1 MSRLEKKRLET
12 YSAHRATKGIRSFKC
27 GQSIWFI
34 GYKKHSLRLWVSR
47 YQRGVLLVPLVSWV
61 TPANVSEAQLL
72 VASLRRCEHRWGWWP
87 KYVVADMGYLSAEI
101 KRQCRQRWQVGVLTH
116 LRPDMHFV
124 EPFQSEDQVA
134 CRQGQ
139 PLSWLGYDP
148 QAQEHWFGV
157 RETSAFCSRCWE
169 ATQCPREFAYRA
181 CEHETLLGLLPLC
194 TQPAQRM
201 IKQMRPWIEPAQSYE
216 KNQLGLSRMF
226 LNSLRFTWWMSLL
239 ADAICLLRA
248 RALLQSTPANDYLLE
263 LRPQQL
269 TWGWSARDFH
279 DHQKSQ

>member
-101 KRQCRQRWQVGVLTH
+101 KRQCRQRWQVGE
-116 LRPDMHFV
+116 RP
-124 EPFQSEDQVA
+124 QVTA
-134 CRQGQ
+134 D
-139 PLSWLGYDP
+139 LSQWNEFSVIARGNRL
-148 QAQEHWFGV
+148 EHKLNG
-157 RETSAFCSRCWE
+157 RTTSVFIDHDER
-169 ATQCPREFAYRA
+169 
-181 CEHETLLGLLPLC
+181 
-194 TQPAQRM
+194 
-201 IKQMRPWIEPAQSYE
+201 
-216 KNQLGLSRMF
+216 N
-226 LNSLRFTWWMSLL
+226 
-239 ADAICLLRA
+239 
-248 RALLQSTPANDYLLE
+248 RALAGLIAIQLHAGTPHKI
-263 LRPQQL
+263 
-269 TWGWSARDFH
+269 FV
-279 DHQKSQ
+279 